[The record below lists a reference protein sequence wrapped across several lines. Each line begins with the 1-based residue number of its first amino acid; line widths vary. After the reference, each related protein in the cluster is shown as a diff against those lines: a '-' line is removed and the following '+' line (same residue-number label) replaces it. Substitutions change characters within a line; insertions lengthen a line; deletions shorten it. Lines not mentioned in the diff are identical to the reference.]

1 MTDNELLLAMSDLI
15 DKKMTEQLQPL
26 KQDVRDMKQ
35 DIQGLKQE
43 SRDMKQDIQELKQE
57 SRDMK
62 QDIQEL
68 KQESRDMKQD
78 IQNIKQDIRK
88 INLRIENEI
97 NPNINLILENY
108 VPASKRYEDTSDKIE
123 AMQADIDL
131 LKIVVTEHSGKLQA
145 IS

>member
-43 SRDMKQDIQELKQE
+43 SRDMKQDIQ
-57 SRDMK
+57 
-62 QDIQEL
+62 
-68 KQESRDMKQD
+68 
-78 IQNIKQDIRK
+78 NIKQDIRK

-108 VPASKRYEDTSDKIE
+108 VPASKRYEDASDKIE

>member
-26 KQDVRDMKQ
+26 KQDV
-35 DIQGLKQE
+35 
-43 SRDMKQDIQELKQE
+43 
-57 SRDMK
+57 
-62 QDIQEL
+62 
-68 KQESRDMKQD
+68 RDMKQD

-123 AMQADIDL
+123 TMQADIDL